1 MTRKILIAFAVVF
14 ITLSRGSS
22 FAIDPDINTI
32 LLRSSFKI
40 IGQNGLVGTCF
51 IIGKHIIDAG
61 DNKYRYV
68 LVTAAHVLD
77 AMPGD
82 NVTVVLRKKVGE
94 GFERLEHVH
103 PIRANNSNL
112 YVKHPEADVAVMYI
126 ALPPI
131 SDRIVYPETMLA
143 TDSAIEQYEVHPGKE
158 VLTIGF
164 PYAFEGN
171 AAGFPII
178 RSGRI
183 SSYPLLPTKFT
194 KTFVVDFNVFGGNSG
209 GPVYL
214 YDSDWHKRGSG
225 IVSSPTQLQI
235 IMGLVSSQAVTNTP
249 KGQERLGLANVVHA
263 SIIKETIDLLK

>member
-1 MTRKILIAFAVVF
+1 LI
-14 ITLSRGSS
+14 
-22 FAIDPDINTI
+22 
-32 LLRSSFKI
+32 
-40 IGQNGLVGTCF
+40 
-51 IIGKHIIDAG
+51 
-61 DNKYRYV
+61 
-68 LVTAAHVLD
+68 TAAHVID
-77 AMPGD
+77 AIAGD
-82 NVTVVLRKKVGE
+82 NVTIVLRKKAGE
-94 GFERLEHVH
+94 GYKRLEHVL
-103 PIRANNSNL
+103 PIRDNNRNL
-112 YVKHPEADVAVMYI
+112 YIKHPDSDVAVMYI
-126 ALPPI
+126 ALPTI

-143 TDSAIEQYEVHPGKE
+143 TDNAIEQSEVHPGKE

-183 SSYPLLPTKFT
+183 SSYPLLPTKIT

-225 IVSSPTQLQI
+225 RVGAPTQLQM